1 MNIKEYIILRDD
13 EQHPYLKT
21 KNEFEW
27 NKSFLATEN
36 IINFFNE
43 SYFMNQLDEE
53 YVYIISLNCQM
64 KPLGVFQLS
73 HGNWFQTDVK
83 MRELGIFLLLTG
95 AERFII
101 IHNHPNG
108 SCQPSEGDFKITNK
122 MNEFSDLIDIQLLQ
136 HYVIGKDDWDGIIYD
151 EDEDC
156 EETEIE
162 NSNED
167 NLPFGI

>member
-1 MNIKEYIILRDD
+1 MKIKEYIILRDG

-21 KNEFEW
+21 KTEFEW
-27 NKSFLATEN
+27 NKNFLATEN

-73 HGNWFQTDVK
+73 HGNWFQTDIK

-101 IHNHPNG
+101 AHNHPNG

-151 EDEDC
+151 EDEDY

>member
-1 MNIKEYIILRDD
+1 MKIKEYIILRDG

-21 KNEFEW
+21 KTEFEW

-73 HGNWFQTDVK
+73 HGNWFQTDIK

-101 IHNHPNG
+101 VHNHPNG

-136 HYVIGKDDWDGIIYD
+136 HYVIGKDDWDGIIYY
-151 EDEDC
+151 EDEDY

-167 NLPFGI
+167 DLPFGI

>member
-73 HGNWFQTDVK
+73 HGNWFQTDIK

-101 IHNHPNG
+101 AHNHPNG

>member
-1 MNIKEYIILRDD
+1 MKIKEYIILRDG

-21 KNEFEW
+21 KTEFEW
-27 NKSFLATEN
+27 NKNFLATEN

-53 YVYIISLNCQM
+53 YVYIISLNCRM

-73 HGNWFQTDVK
+73 HGNWFQTDIK

-101 IHNHPNG
+101 AHNHPNG

-151 EDEDC
+151 EDEDY

-167 NLPFGI
+167 DLPFGI

>member
-21 KNEFEW
+21 KTEFEW

-101 IHNHPNG
+101 VHNHPNG

-151 EDEDC
+151 EDEDY

-167 NLPFGI
+167 DLPFGI

>member
-1 MNIKEYIILRDD
+1 MKIKEYIILRDG

-21 KNEFEW
+21 KTEFEW

-64 KPLGVFQLS
+64 KLLGVFQLS
-73 HGNWFQTDVK
+73 HGNWFQTDIK

-151 EDEDC
+151 EDEDY

-167 NLPFGI
+167 DLPFGI

>member
-1 MNIKEYIILRDD
+1 MKIKEYIILRDD

-21 KNEFEW
+21 KTEFEW
-27 NKSFLATEN
+27 NKNFLATEN

-73 HGNWFQTDVK
+73 HGNWFQTDIK

-136 HYVIGKDDWDGIIYD
+136 HYVIRKDDWDGIIYD
-151 EDEDC
+151 EDEDY

-167 NLPFGI
+167 DLPFGI

>member
-73 HGNWFQTDVK
+73 HGNWFQTDIK

>member
-1 MNIKEYIILRDD
+1 MKIKEYIILRDG

-21 KNEFEW
+21 KTEFEW

-73 HGNWFQTDVK
+73 HGNWFQTDIK

-101 IHNHPNG
+101 AHNHPNG
-108 SCQPSEGDFKITNK
+108 SCQPSEGDFK
-122 MNEFSDLIDIQLLQ
+122 SA
-136 HYVIGKDDWDGIIYD
+136 
-151 EDEDC
+151 
-156 EETEIE
+156 
-162 NSNED
+162 
-167 NLPFGI
+167 FGIAVVLLVIVLGINLATKALTKHFDVTRKE